1 MCRLMNYGSD
11 AMCGRKIMIQSYVFG
26 GNLLVIML
34 LWLNHVFER
43 HTLEVE
49 AIFVRCVYQ
58 VSFKT
63 LFRQMENIF
72 SVM

>member
-1 MCRLMNYGSD
+1 MAD
-11 AMCGRKIMIQSYVFG
+11 AACGKKIMIQSYVFG

-43 HTLEVE
+43 HTLEIK
-49 AIFVRCVYQ
+49 AISVGCVYQ

-63 LFRQMENIF
+63 LFRVTYIYKSCYIE
-72 SVM
+72 